1 MHKRTLFILPVIAG
15 VLCLAFP
22 VVLEQLGTP
31 RLLPDGVDSLLGMVG
46 MTVLCAALNIL
57 RRLSA
62 PACRREQKAL
72 HDERNTAIQNKARA
86 ISGDITMLAVLLHHV
101 LGLVAGYA
109 IARVFRFN
117 EAKTRALSLEVGLQ
131 NSGLSCTLAASAFP
145 GTLAVLPC
153 VLATVVHQVVGPV
166 VANLFAARDTKPAKA
181 PAGSAEAAEA

>member
-22 VVLEQLGTP
+22 VVLEQ
-31 RLLPDGVDSLLGMVG
+31 LGMVG

-86 ISGDITMLAVLLHHV
+86 ISGDITMLAVLLAAMFFQAFEGPEIPGWISWLL
-101 LGLVAGYA
+101 LGIVIGNL
-109 IARVFRFN
+109 F
-117 EAKTRALSLEVGLQ
+117 LSLAMHCWLQ
-131 NSGLSCTLAASAFP
+131 
-145 GTLAVLPC
+145 
-153 VLATVVHQVVGPV
+153 
-166 VANLFAARDTKPAKA
+166 RKM
-181 PAGSAEAAEA
+181 

>member
-62 PACRREQKAL
+62 PACRRKQKPHLRKKRLLQNGAVSPRQKRQRSRL
-72 HDERNTAIQNKARA
+72 KSPPASPAPRRRTRPKNKA
-86 ISGDITMLAVLLHHV
+86 
-101 LGLVAGYA
+101 
-109 IARVFRFN
+109 
-117 EAKTRALSLEVGLQ
+117 
-131 NSGLSCTLAASAFP
+131 
-145 GTLAVLPC
+145 
-153 VLATVVHQVVGPV
+153 GP
-166 VANLFAARDTKPAKA
+166 NQHC
-181 PAGSAEAAEA
+181 

>member
-31 RLLPDGVDSLLGMVG
+31 RLLPDGVNSLLGMVG

-86 ISGDITMLAVLLHHV
+86 ISGDITMLAVLL
-101 LGLVAGYA
+101 
-109 IARVFRFN
+109 
-117 EAKTRALSLEVGLQ
+117 
-131 NSGLSCTLAASAFP
+131 AAMFFQAF
-145 GTLAVLPC
+145 
-153 VLATVVHQVVGPV
+153 
-166 VANLFAARDTKPAKA
+166 
-181 PAGSAEAAEA
+181 

>member
-86 ISGDITMLAVLLHHV
+86 ISGDITMLAVLL
-101 LGLVAGYA
+101 
-109 IARVFRFN
+109 
-117 EAKTRALSLEVGLQ
+117 
-131 NSGLSCTLAASAFP
+131 AAS
-145 GTLAVLPC
+145 LAV
-153 VLATVVHQVVGPV
+153 AWQFIFGK
-166 VANLFAARDTKPAKA
+166 RKEGK
-181 PAGSAEAAEA
+181 

>member
-22 VVLEQLGTP
+22 VVPEQLGTP
-31 RLLPDGVDSLLGMVG
+31 RLLPDGVNSLLGMVG

-86 ISGDITMLAVLLHHV
+86 ISGDITMLAVLL
-101 LGLVAGYA
+101 
-109 IARVFRFN
+109 
-117 EAKTRALSLEVGLQ
+117 
-131 NSGLSCTLAASAFP
+131 
-145 GTLAVLPC
+145 
-153 VLATVVHQVVGPV
+153 
-166 VANLFAARDTKPAKA
+166 
-181 PAGSAEAAEA
+181 AGSAGSCLESSSAIFFCPLPCTAGSSGRCEEVLS